1 MEDGRSERHHMS
13 YTPSLRQL
21 WRLYKAILARS
32 EDVDRRDLMLAQ
44 DAFYAGARAVLKVQ
58 AYLLER
64 GRYDELHAMIEKHGR
79 QIDTPIKPARRKR
92 H

>member
-1 MEDGRSERHHMS
+1 MTDEE
-13 YTPSLRQL
+13 L
-21 WRLYKAILARS
+21 
-32 EDVDRRDLMLAQ
+32 DRRDLALAQ
-44 DAFYAGARAVLKVQ
+44 DSFYNGARGILKVQ

-79 QIDTPIKPARRKR
+79 QIDNLIREVPQVPR

>member
-1 MEDGRSERHHMS
+1 MS

-21 WRLYKAILARS
+21 WRLYKAYVTTEPDIARR
-32 EDVDRRDLMLAQ
+32 EMVLAQ
-44 DAFYAGARAVLKVQ
+44 NSFYAGARAILKVQ
-58 AYLLER
+58 AFLLER

-79 QIDTPIKPARRKR
+79 QIDKLIKPARLER